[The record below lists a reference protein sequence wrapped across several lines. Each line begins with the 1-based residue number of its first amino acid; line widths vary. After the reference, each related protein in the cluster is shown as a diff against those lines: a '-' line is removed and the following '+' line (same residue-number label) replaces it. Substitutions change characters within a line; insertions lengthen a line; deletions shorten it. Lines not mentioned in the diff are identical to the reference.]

1 MLVRVFDG
9 YGVSHGTARHRQG
22 HLRRP
27 GGYRGQRPSHPAEI
41 RRAGKPR
48 QKRSPSY
55 YQNQTPQ
62 QASLLRPLESALVGP
77 IAGRSFAES
86 VSYADTRQ
94 SVRRLA
100 GLPERLAHIESLSTR
115 RTPKSLAQFN
125 AAYVL
130 AQQDELAD
138 VGKIQ

>member
-1 MLVRVFDG
+1 MQGLPPIDRLKVEVEDYSPQNSNLPGWPTHQADTVSERIFRFDSRLFDG
-9 YGVSHGTARHRQG
+9 GFKGSV
-22 HLRRP
+22 
-27 GGYRGQRPSHPAEI
+27 QRSL
-41 RRAGKPR
+41 
-48 QKRSPSY
+48 KRSGCDGS
-55 YQNQTPQ
+55 
-62 QASLLRPLESALVGP
+62 SW
-77 IAGRSFAES
+77 IAES

-138 VGKIQ
+138 V

>member
-1 MLVRVFDG
+1 M
-9 YGVSHGTARHRQG
+9 
-22 HLRRP
+22 
-27 GGYRGQRPSHPAEI
+27 
-41 RRAGKPR
+41 
-48 QKRSPSY
+48 
-55 YQNQTPQ
+55 
-62 QASLLRPLESALVGP
+62 LRPLESALVGP

-86 VSYADTRQ
+86 VFYADTRQ
-94 SVRRLA
+94 SVRRLT